1 MNKKILSAAVAMAL
15 AAGISGTAMA
25 AEGSLADVPKDH
37 WSYQAVDQLVKDG
50 IIEGMPDGTYAG
62 DRAISRYEMA
72 VIVARATDK
81 MEAANIAD
89 RALIE
94 KMQAEYGSELK
105 TLQAD
110 VNDLKEQVGKV
121 NFHGMFRAQY
131 DYDKNTTADTIDKG
145 TNRYYLDLRGDY
157 KVNDNW
163 TVKFQSETNRHYAG
177 GHDRTNEQ
185 AIDDNGDM
193 VSKTWSGH
201 DGNIQRIW
209 ADGYFPKSGAWVSV
223 GRAWRGLGFQNVL
236 FGNESDGV
244 QFGVPIKGT
253 GLTASGF
260 WMASTGSGNKES
272 LYGVGTW
279 GSIGHC
285 VDINMAFAKSSL
297 SKGEINNTRTA
308 YRTTEYGGHKFIEQY
323 EAAGAPNARSNGYVI
338 SAGVDL
344 AKNVR
349 FIGDYVRTNADFQ
362 NSSTALRLN
371 YKGTNLQ
378 DPGSFGVYA
387 RYIKYGENGWL
398 AGDDEWNSTWNATK
412 GWIVGFKYVPAKN
425 VEWETLY
432 SDQTRGY
439 DQDWEFDRKLVRT
452 QVDFHF

>member
-110 VNDLKEQVGKV
+110 VNELKEQVGKV

-131 DYDKNTTADTIDKG
+131 DYDNNTTADTVGKG
-145 TNRYYLDLRGDY
+145 ANRFYLDLRGDY

-177 GHDRTNEQ
+177 GHDRTNETGTGDGPF
-185 AIDDNGDM
+185 DDP
-193 VSKTWSGH
+193 VRKTWSGH

-223 GRAWRGLGFQNVL
+223 GRTWRGLGFQNVL
-236 FGNESDGV
+236 FGTESDGV

-260 WMASTGSGNKES
+260 WMSSTGSGNNES

-285 VDINMAFAKSSL
+285 V
-297 SKGEINNTRTA
+297 
-308 YRTTEYGGHKFIEQY
+308 
-323 EAAGAPNARSNGYVI
+323 
-338 SAGVDL
+338 
-344 AKNVR
+344 
-349 FIGDYVRTNADFQ
+349 
-362 NSSTALRLN
+362 
-371 YKGTNLQ
+371 
-378 DPGSFGVYA
+378 
-387 RYIKYGENGWL
+387 
-398 AGDDEWNSTWNATK
+398 
-412 GWIVGFKYVPAKN
+412 
-425 VEWETLY
+425 
-432 SDQTRGY
+432 
-439 DQDWEFDRKLVRT
+439 
-452 QVDFHF
+452 

>member
-1 MNKKILSAAVAMAL
+1 MNKKILNAAIAMAVV
-15 AAGISGTAMA
+15 AGVNGTAMA

-37 WSYQAVDQLVKDG
+37 WSYEAVDQLVKDG

-81 MEAANIAD
+81 MEEANIAD

-94 KMQAEYGSELK
+94 KMQSEYDSELK

-110 VNDLKEQVGKV
+110 VKDLKEQVGRV

-131 DYDKNTTADTIDKG
+131 DWDHNEDNDTLDKG

-163 TVKFQSETNRHYAG
+163 TVKFQSETNRHYAD
-177 GHDRTNEQ
+177 GHDRTNEA

-209 ADGYFPKSGAWVSV
+209 VEGEFPNSGAQLNV

-244 QFGVPIKGT
+244 QLSVPIKGT

-272 LYGVGTW
+272 LYGLGAQ
-279 GSIGHC
+279 GSVGHC
-285 VDINMAFAKSSL
+285 VDINMAYAKSSL
-297 SKGEINNTRTA
+297 SKGEFNNSRTA
-308 YRTTEYGGHKFIEQY
+308 YKTVEYDGHKFIEQY
-323 EAAGAPNARSNGYVI
+323 ENLGSPNARSNGYVI

-344 AKNVR
+344 AKNLR
-349 FIGDYVRTNADFQ
+349 FIGDYVKTNADFQ
-362 NSSTALRLN
+362 NNSTALRLN
-371 YKGTNLQ
+371 WRNTDLQ
-378 DPGSFGVYA
+378 DPGSFSVYA

-398 AGDDEWNSTWNATK
+398 AGDDEWNSTWNGTK
-412 GWIVGFKYVPAKN
+412 GWILGFKYVPLKN
-425 VEWETLY
+425 VEWETFY
-432 SDQTRGY
+432 SGQTRKY
-439 DQDWEFDRKLVRT
+439 DQAGEYDRKLVRT

>member
-131 DYDKNTTADTIDKG
+131 DYDNNTTADSVDKG
-145 TNRYYLDLRGDY
+145 TNRFYLDLRGDY

-177 GHDRTNEQ
+177 GHDRTNETGTGDGPF
-185 AIDDNGDM
+185 DDP
-193 VSKTWSGH
+193 VRKTWSGH

-260 WMASTGSGNKES
+260 WMSSTGSGNNES

-297 SKGEINNTRTA
+297 SKGERNGDR
-308 YRTTEYGGHKFIEQY
+308 YGFNVDG
-323 EAAGAPNARSNGYVI
+323 AGVVHRYVKAGDVNERSNGYVI

-387 RYIKYGENGWL
+387 RYIKYGKNGWL
-398 AGDDEWNSTWNATK
+398 AGDDEWGSTWNGTK

-432 SDQTRGY
+432 SNQTRGY
-439 DQDWEFDRKLVRT
+439 DQDWEYDRKLVRT